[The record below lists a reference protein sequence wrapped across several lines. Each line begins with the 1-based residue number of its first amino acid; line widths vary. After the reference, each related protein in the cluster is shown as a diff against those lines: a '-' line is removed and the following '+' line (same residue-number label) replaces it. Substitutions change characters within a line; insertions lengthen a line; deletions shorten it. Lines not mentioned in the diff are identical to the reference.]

1 MFKFHKFITG
11 YSHLETSVCA
21 PTTSKKY
28 ILYKIISQ
36 TQSAVQ
42 TNIGLQYSAAAS
54 SNKAHTAIIWRVSV
68 YNNLY
73 LFIEGV
79 SSSRV

>member
-1 MFKFHKFITG
+1 MCVDAEDQLQVKV
-11 YSHLETSVCA
+11 S
-21 PTTSKKY
+21 Y

-42 TNIGLQYSAAAS
+42 TNIGLLYLHLVIYN
-54 SNKAHTAIIWRVSV
+54 NKAHTAIIWRVSV
-68 YNNLY
+68 YQLY

-79 SSSRV
+79 SSNRL

>member
-1 MFKFHKFITG
+1 MCVDAEDQLQEKV
-11 YSHLETSVCA
+11 S
-21 PTTSKKY
+21 Y

-42 TNIGLQYSAAAS
+42 TNIGLQYSAS

-68 YNNLY
+68 YQLY

-79 SSSRV
+79 SSSRL

>member
-1 MFKFHKFITG
+1 MCVDAEDQLQEKV
-11 YSHLETSVCA
+11 S
-21 PTTSKKY
+21 Y

-42 TNIGLQYSAAAS
+42 TNIGLQYSAS
-54 SNKAHTAIIWRVSV
+54 RHTAIIWRVSV
-68 YNNLY
+68 YQLH

-79 SSSRV
+79 SSSRL